1 MISGI
6 TIPFANNKDTF
17 KQYRTTN
24 ELHIFFTNKE
34 VEIFNLHKI
43 LQSKNVLSKKSS
55 DMITMIFLWLLV
67 NSNKL

>member
-6 TIPFANNKDTF
+6 TVPFANNQDTF
-17 KQYRTTN
+17 KQYKTTN

-34 VEIFNLHKI
+34 VEMVNLHKI
-43 LQSKNVLSKKSS
+43 LQSENVLSKKSS

-67 NSNKL
+67 NSNKI